1 MTFWAAQVR
10 NAGLWW
16 VLPLQAVAWAV
27 IWLEPYNPE
36 PGYALSEQARASESV
51 ILCMPVLALAGSVLG
66 GKLAKAGFLTRP
78 WGRNAW
84 AVIGG
89 PIAVL
94 SLPTMLFTIVLHGI
108 TAARFGMDRGA
119 MALLVVPLAW
129 SVLATLFGWLLGSL
143 MRAGFAAPLAVISTY
158 VAVGFPAGFSP
169 VWLRHMVGWTSGCC
183 FIDERYDFRAAL
195 SAAVVLTGALAALW
209 CVLLAV
215 RFDRST
221 SLIAAVAVLVGCL
234 TAGAGLA
241 SSLGVNATLPR
252 QGTPACTAVES
263 VELCAWPEHTHILSA
278 ASPDISEVLNVA
290 RREGLLV
297 PRSYMEL
304 PESHLRWPQA
314 VLHLNPDMTND
325 QIQWALIY
333 SLTPRP
339 SSACQSRMDASSAPG
354 EAELMAA
361 APQVAAAW
369 LADRA
374 GVAPNTGLEEIRNW
388 VSPEA
393 QRLLD
398 ATAADGASVRRL
410 QQAVLDCNAGQH
422 P

>member
-1 MTFWAAQVR
+1 MILLAAQVR
-10 NAGLWW
+10 IAGLWW

-36 PGYALSEQARASESV
+36 PGYALSEQVRASESV

-66 GKLAKAGFLTRP
+66 GKLAKAGFLARP
-78 WGRNAW
+78 WGRSVMV
-84 AVIGG
+84 VIGG

-94 SLPTMLFTIVLHGI
+94 SLPTMLFVILLHGI

-119 MALLVVPLAW
+119 MALLVVPLTW
-129 SVLATLFGWLLGSL
+129 SVLAPLFGWLLGSL
-143 MRAGFAAPLAVISTY
+143 MRARLAAPLAVISTY

-169 VWLRHMVGWTSGCC
+169 VWLRHVVGWTSGCC

-195 SAAVVLTGALAALW
+195 SAAVVLTGALAAIW

-221 SLIAAVAVLVGCL
+221 SLIAAVAVLVGSL
-234 TAGAGLA
+234 VGGAGLA
-241 SSLGVNATLPR
+241 SSLGVNASLPR

-263 VELCAWPEHTHILSA
+263 VEFCAWPEHTHILSA
-278 ASPDISEVLNVA
+278 AAADIGEVLNVA
-290 RREGLLV
+290 RREGLRV
-297 PRSYMEL
+297 PRSYIEL
-304 PESHLRWPQA
+304 PESQVRWPQA

-325 QIQWALIY
+325 QIQWALFY

-339 SSACQSRMDASSAPG
+339 SSNCRSRMDTSSASG

-361 APQVAAAW
+361 APEIAAAW
-369 LADRA
+369 LAERA
-374 GVAPNTGLEEIRNW
+374 GVAPKTDLEEIRSW

-393 QRLLD
+393 GRLLD
-398 ATAADGASVRRL
+398 ATAADGASIRRL
-410 QQAVLDCNAGQH
+410 QQAVLDCNAGQL